1 MVVPGGGDAGRAI
14 VLPDATTAGS
24 PTWKDHGTMSTTSTE
39 PATTPPAAT
48 DLKPHARFRRIGGG
62 LSLLGAG
69 TLICLSLLMIPYQ
82 NETSAEYLQTGVD
95 HRTNILWA
103 AVVLHFGY
111 LLLVPAAFT
120 LVRLA
125 RRNNPRTSLVALLLA
140 GLGSG
145 LSGIIVVD
153 FYDVALANA
162 LPADQALEI
171 WDLAASYGQGGIIIA
186 TTVFPMAV
194 GINLAVYAA
203 WRARAIP
210 VYPVVLSL
218 VGWVVFTLFSGD
230 PWLPSLG
237 TGLVAVGLGWAG
249 VVVLKMRD
257 EVWDR
262 I

>member
-1 MVVPGGGDAGRAI
+1 
-14 VLPDATTAGS
+14 
-24 PTWKDHGTMSTTSTE
+24 MSTIATE
-39 PATTPPAAT
+39 PAAPPTTE
-48 DLKPHARFRRIGGG
+48 LEPHARFRRIGGA

-69 TLICLSLLMIPYQ
+69 TLTCVSLLMIPYQ
-82 NETSAEYLQTGVD
+82 NETHADYLQTGVD
-95 HRTNILWA
+95 HQANILWA

-125 RRNNPRTSLVALLLA
+125 RRRNPRTSLAALLLA

-162 LPADQALEI
+162 LPADEALRI
-171 WDLAASYGQGGIIIA
+171 FDLAGSYGQGAIIA
-186 TTVFPMAV
+186 ASSVFGMAL

-210 VYPVVLSL
+210 VYPVVLSV
-218 VGWVVFTLFSGD
+218 VGWLVFTVFSGD
-230 PWLPSLG
+230 PWLPSVG
-237 TGLVAVGLGWAG
+237 TAMVAVGLGWAG
-249 VVVLKMRD
+249 LVVLKMRD
-257 EVWDR
+257 EVWNR
-262 I
+262 L

>member
-1 MVVPGGGDAGRAI
+1 M
-14 VLPDATTAGS
+14 
-24 PTWKDHGTMSTTSTE
+24 TTSTE
-39 PATTPPAAT
+39 LPATAPAA
-48 DLKPHARFRRIGGG
+48 DLKPGTRFRRVGGA

-69 TLICLSLLMIPYQ
+69 TLVFASLVMIPYE
-82 NETSAEYLQTGVD
+82 NETHAQYLQTGVD
-95 HRTNILWA
+95 HQTNILWA

-125 RRNNPRTSLVALLLA
+125 RRGATKLALAAMVLA

-153 FYDVALANA
+153 FYDVALANS

-171 WDLAASYGQGGIIIA
+171 WNLAGSYGQGAIIA
-186 TTVFPMAV
+186 ATSVFGIAL
-194 GINLAVYAA
+194 GINLAVFAA

-210 VYPVVLSL
+210 VYPLVLNV

-237 TGLVAVGLGWAG
+237 SGLVAIGLGWAG
-249 VVVLKMRD
+249 LIVLKTRD
-257 EVWDR
+257 QVWDR
-262 I
+262 L

>member
-1 MVVPGGGDAGRAI
+1 M
-14 VLPDATTAGS
+14 
-24 PTWKDHGTMSTTSTE
+24 TTSTE
-39 PATTPPAAT
+39 LPATAPAA
-48 DLKPHARFRRIGGG
+48 DLKPGTRFRRVGGA

-69 TLICLSLLMIPYQ
+69 TLIFASLVMIPYE
-82 NETSAEYLQTGVD
+82 NETHAQYLQTGVD
-95 HRTNILWA
+95 HQTNILWA

-125 RRNNPRTSLVALLLA
+125 RRNATRLALTAMVLA

-153 FYDVALANA
+153 FYDVALANS

-171 WDLAASYGQGGIIIA
+171 WNLAGSYGQGAIIA
-186 TTVFPMAV
+186 ATSVFGIAL
-194 GINLAVYAA
+194 GINLAVFAA

-210 VYPVVLSL
+210 VYPLVLNV
-218 VGWVVFTLFSGD
+218 VGWLVFTLFSGD

-237 TGLVAVGLGWAG
+237 TGLVAIGLGWVG
-249 VVVLKMRD
+249 LIVLKTRD

-262 I
+262 L

>member
-1 MVVPGGGDAGRAI
+1 
-14 VLPDATTAGS
+14 
-24 PTWKDHGTMSTTSTE
+24 MSTISTE
-39 PATTPPAAT
+39 PATAPSAELAPLT
-48 DLKPHARFRRIGGG
+48 RFRRVGGA
-62 LSLLGAG
+62 LSLLASG
-69 TLICLSLLMIPYQ
+69 TLVFASLVMIPYQ
-82 NETSAEYLQTGVD
+82 NETTAQYLQTGVD

-125 RRNNPRTSLVALLLA
+125 RRNAPRLSLVAMVLA

-171 WDLAASYGQGGIIIA
+171 FDLAGSYGQGAIIA
-186 TTVFPMAV
+186 VTSVFGLAL
-194 GINLAVYAA
+194 GLNLAVYAA

-210 VYPVVLSL
+210 VYPLVLSII
-218 VGWVVFTLFSGD
+218 GWLVFTFFSGD
-230 PWLPSLG
+230 PWLPSVG
-237 TGLVAVGLGWAG
+237 SALVAIGLGWAG
-249 VVVLKMRD
+249 VIVLKTRD
-257 EVWDR
+257 EVWNR
-262 I
+262 L

>member
-1 MVVPGGGDAGRAI
+1 M
-14 VLPDATTAGS
+14 
-24 PTWKDHGTMSTTSTE
+24 TTSTE
-39 PATTPPAAT
+39 LPAAT
-48 DLKPHARFRRIGGG
+48 TTAELVPGTRFRRIGGA

-69 TLICLSLLMIPYQ
+69 TLTCASLLMIPYQ

-95 HRTNILWA
+95 HRSNILWA

-111 LLLVPAAFT
+111 LLLLPAALT

-125 RRNNPRTSLVALLLA
+125 RRNNPKTSLVAMLLA

-162 LPADQALEI
+162 LPADQALDI
-171 WDLAASYGQGGIIIA
+171 WNLAASYGQGAIVAA
-186 TTVFPMAV
+186 TSVLGMV
-194 GINLAVYAA
+194 LGINLAVFAA

-210 VYPVVLSL
+210 VYPLVLSI

-230 PWLPSLG
+230 PWLPSVG
-237 TGLVAVGLGWAG
+237 TGLVAIGLGWAG
-249 VVVLKMRD
+249 LTVLKTRD
-257 EVWDR
+257 EVWAR
-262 I
+262 L